1 MSQEITK
8 IKSRIKSV
16 SGALKVTSAMKLVS
30 AVKLKR
36 YKGKMLANRAYS
48 EKVDE
53 ITKEVLRYS
62 KSNSNPFN
70 SVETDST
77 KDLYIVVSSSL
88 GLCGAYN
95 ANIFKVSD
103 SEIKENDDVILLGNK
118 AYIHYENGNLN
129 KLSSFEDYG
138 GVQDSKVI
146 KSLTSF
152 VKENY
157 LNGNYKHIY
166 IIYSSYKN
174 SLVFL
179 AKKYMIL
186 PLQEEEK
193 DDFSYGP
200 ILEPNEKYLI
210 DTLVPIYLK
219 TTIKSKLLESE
230 VCEQAS
236 RNNAMENATNNAND
250 LLRGLSIEFN
260 KARQAAIT
268 QEIIEIVGASN
279 K

>member
-36 YKGKMLANRAYS
+36 YKSKMLANRAYS
-48 EKVDE
+48 DKVDE

-62 KSNSNPFN
+62 KSKENPFN
-70 SVETDST
+70 NIETNSN

-103 SEIKENDDVILLGNK
+103 SNIKENDDVVLLGNK

-129 KLSSFEDYG
+129 KVSSFEGYT
-138 GVQDSKVI
+138 GVEDNKLI

-152 VKENY
+152 VVDNY
-157 LNGNYKHIY
+157 LNGKYKNIY
-166 IIYSSYKN
+166 MIYSSYKN
-174 SLVFL
+174 SLVFI
-179 AKKYMIL
+179 AKKFLIL
-186 PLQEEEK
+186 PLQNEEK

-236 RNNAMENATNNAND
+236 RNNAMENATNNSED
-250 LLRGLSIEFN
+250 LLHGLSIEFN

-268 QEIIEIVGASN
+268 QEIIEIVGAS